1 MCLTACDWVMS
12 TAARNWLIR
21 LPVIN
26 SINANRRIRPEL
38 GRDALTIY
46 LESIM
51 EKLHLKDGY
60 SIYFADVYFDDVI
73 YSMGTGLGF
82 TDVIYGYSLGRD
94 QQEAEQL
101 VTEKYNGKVS
111 QSPTVTRCG

>member
-1 MCLTACDWVMS
+1 
-12 TAARNWLIR
+12 
-21 LPVIN
+21 
-26 SINANRRIRPEL
+26 
-38 GRDALTIY
+38 
-46 LESIM
+46 M

-101 VTEKYNGKVS
+101 VTEKVTVHRDGVDSTNSSGNG
-111 QSPTVTRCG
+111 

>member
-1 MCLTACDWVMS
+1 
-12 TAARNWLIR
+12 
-21 LPVIN
+21 
-26 SINANRRIRPEL
+26 
-38 GRDALTIY
+38 
-46 LESIM
+46 M

-111 QSPTVTRCG
+111 AKPNGDEVRVKKV

>member
-1 MCLTACDWVMS
+1 
-12 TAARNWLIR
+12 
-21 LPVIN
+21 
-26 SINANRRIRPEL
+26 
-38 GRDALTIY
+38 
-46 LESIM
+46 M

-111 QSPTVTRCG
+111 AKPNGDEVRVKKVYLRLAHSQDINRYTFPRTWLGIPTPSSSADRFVLTTH